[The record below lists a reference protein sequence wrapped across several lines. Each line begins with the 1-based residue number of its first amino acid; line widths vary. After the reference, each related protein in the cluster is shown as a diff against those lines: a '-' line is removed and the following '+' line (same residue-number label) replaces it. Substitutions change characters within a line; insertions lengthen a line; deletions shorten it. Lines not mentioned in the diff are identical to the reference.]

1 MASIS
6 ENGISNAI
14 KGILLV
20 VVLLSLYAVLVPTA
34 QTAGNTL
41 NSSGVPF
48 GSFFASNGV
57 IWVIVMAALLLGT
70 FAYFMKSKGK

>member
-34 QTAGNTL
+34 QFL
-41 NSSGVPF
+41 RV
-48 GSFFASNGV
+48 
-57 IWVIVMAALLLGT
+57 
-70 FAYFMKSKGK
+70 